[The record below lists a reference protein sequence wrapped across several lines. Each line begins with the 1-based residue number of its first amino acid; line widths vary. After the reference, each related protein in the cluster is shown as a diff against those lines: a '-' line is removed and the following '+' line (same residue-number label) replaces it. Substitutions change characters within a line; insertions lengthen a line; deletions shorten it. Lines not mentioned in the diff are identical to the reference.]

1 MLGIGGNI
9 QNDKIPKRAYTKGS
23 VLLDGTNDYL
33 KFDHGDGFIELIS
46 PANTNWSIS
55 YYFMVPGSGAL
66 GSAEM
71 LTKIPNTSSYL
82 WLNTT
87 TGSDLHILGEY
98 TEDSTSK
105 KSINVIWDTNFVKGT
120 WYHVVITSDRSGTN
134 SDTLAYVNGDVATRS
149 SQVTVASDITLTGAG
164 GVDNLMSTHM
174 GTLNIGP
181 THFVFTNIHFDEI
194 AVWNSVLTA
203 NEITEIADKYPNLTQ
218 NVEDYASS
226 ANLLRYYRMGQ
237 DKSASAISIDDIS
250 GNRGAP
256 LEGINA
262 PTTSATKPY

>member
-120 WYHVVITSDRSGTN
+120 WYHVVITSD
-134 SDTLAYVNGDVATRS
+134 
-149 SQVTVASDITLTGAG
+149 G

-218 NVEDYASS
+218 NVGDYASS

-262 PTTSATKPY
+262 PTTSTTKPY